1 MQLAQAADLSF
12 TIILCVSGRVMDGMH
27 RIAKAVLNREV
38 FIQAVQFTQTPEPD
52 FINLD
57 EDELDY
63 EDD

>member
-1 MQLAQAADLSF
+1 M
-12 TIILCVSGRVMDGMH
+12 RVRPSYGWQY

-38 FIQAVQFTQTPEPD
+38 FIQAVQFTQMPEPD